1 MPAADT
7 KNPGQALE
15 HNQEIKKLDREIK
28 NVDQARQLVHQKLR
42 ALGEAVDGKA
52 KELVSH
58 SQKNSKDLQGAKY
71 GTMAAGNLKKQME
84 QLANQLEQL
93 RQQVVALKVSK

>member
-42 ALGEAVDGKA
+42 QLGEAVDAKA
-52 KELVSH
+52 KELVSS
-58 SQKNSKDLQGAKY
+58 SQKGSKDLQGAKH
-71 GTMAAGNLKKQME
+71 GNAVAGHLKKQFE

-93 RQQVVALKVSK
+93 RQQVNAQKISK

>member
-42 ALGEAVDGKA
+42 QLGEAVDAKA
-52 KELVSH
+52 KELVST
-58 SQKNSKDLQGAKY
+58 SQKNSKELQGAKH
-71 GTMAAGNLKKQME
+71 GTATAGHMRKQLE

-93 RQQVVALKVSK
+93 RQQINGLKVSK